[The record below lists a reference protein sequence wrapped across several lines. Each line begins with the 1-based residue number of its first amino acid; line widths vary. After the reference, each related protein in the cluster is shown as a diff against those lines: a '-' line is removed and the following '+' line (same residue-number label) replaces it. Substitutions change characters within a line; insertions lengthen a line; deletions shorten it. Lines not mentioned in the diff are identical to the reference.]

1 MIQAFA
7 LWLARLCIWVVG
19 LPAVSLECRK
29 AEARKH
35 AAGVLGLYVG
45 SITGDDDD
53 DGGCDEGCDCGA
65 GVEARGIGFHVDHD
79 DEDEEDGE

>member
-1 MIQAFA
+1 MIQALA

-29 AEARKH
+29 AEARKN

-45 SITGDDDD
+45 SIAGDDD
-53 DGGCDEGCDCGA
+53 DGGDDGCDCGG